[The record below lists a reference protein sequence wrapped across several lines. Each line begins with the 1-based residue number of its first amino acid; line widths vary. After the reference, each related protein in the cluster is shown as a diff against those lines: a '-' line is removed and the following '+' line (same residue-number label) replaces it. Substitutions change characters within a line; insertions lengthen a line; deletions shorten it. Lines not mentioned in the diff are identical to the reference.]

1 MPIWLRITILS
12 VCYAA
17 SLASFILMYKKRIR
31 ETFNEK
37 KERII
42 KLKYRYFTALTAEHL
57 FSAVVIIFGF
67 SNEIFLSYSKIS
79 FVSCSFLL
87 WAIIYL
93 GIFFHVWHKA
103 EAIIY
108 IALIGTLGG
117 LMFWSGFTLSSL
129 SVEVI
134 NIETETVSA
143 FSTTIN
149 ISSLKNEPSIW
160 NDEFT
165 PSIGYSTKTGE
176 YFYFEIDEDGT
187 INRVNIKKEDA
198 EPADYY
204 HTYVLKTKDITTV
217 YLSEYRDE
225 YRYKTT
231 ETEKIQLYYNP
242 DEVYEVN
249 E

>member
-1 MPIWLRITILS
+1 
-12 VCYAA
+12 
-17 SLASFILMYKKRIR
+17 
-31 ETFNEK
+31 
-37 KERII
+37 
-42 KLKYRYFTALTAEHL
+42 
-57 FSAVVIIFGF
+57 
-67 SNEIFLSYSKIS
+67 
-79 FVSCSFLL
+79 
-87 WAIIYL
+87 
-93 GIFFHVWHKA
+93 
-103 EAIIY
+103 
-108 IALIGTLGG
+108 
-117 LMFWSGFTLSSL
+117 MFWSGFTLSSL
-129 SVEVI
+129 SVEII
-134 NIETETVSA
+134 NIETETVST

-165 PSIGYSTKTGE
+165 SSIGYSTKIGE

-198 EPADYY
+198 EPSDYY
-204 HTYVLKTKDITTV
+204 HTYVLKTKEITTV